1 MSHKQD
7 SCQICTHN
15 LIQAL
20 RQNKEN
26 ENISFFLKACEDYG
40 LNKTDLFQVIS
51 PLPVSFGLLPVDNLL
66 N

>member
-1 MSHKQD
+1 M
-7 SCQICTHN
+7 CTYN

-40 LNKTDLFQVIS
+40 LNKTDLFQVLF
-51 PLPVSFGLLPVDNLL
+51 PLPVSFDSLPVDNLL
-66 N
+66 NSDC